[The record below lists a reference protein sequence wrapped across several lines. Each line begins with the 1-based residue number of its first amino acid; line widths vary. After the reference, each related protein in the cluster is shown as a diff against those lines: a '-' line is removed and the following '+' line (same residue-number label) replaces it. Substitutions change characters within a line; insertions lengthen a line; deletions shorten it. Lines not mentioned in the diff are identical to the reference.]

1 MKIPLEQEIDAKFE
15 MAPMI
20 DMVFLLL
27 VFFMCAS
34 HMSVVQS
41 VPLEIPTAK
50 KAVVPKE
57 RPDRL
62 IVNVTSDGTIYSGN
76 TEVTID
82 QLKDIAK
89 DEMQYTPNMK
99 VYIRADQTTHHKYV
113 RKVMTALAETGL
125 DNFIFGAFIP
135 DGN

>member
-1 MKIPLEQEIDAKFE
+1 MNIPLAQEGDAQFE

-41 VPLEIPTAK
+41 IPLEIPTAT

-57 RPDRL
+57 RPDRF
-62 IVNVTSDGTIYSGN
+62 IVNITPDGTIYCGN
-76 TEVTID
+76 KEVTIE

-89 DEMQYTPNMK
+89 AELLITPNMK
-99 VYIRADQTTHHKYV
+99 VYIRADQKTHHKHV
-113 RKVMTALAETGL
+113 SKVMNSLAETGL
-125 DNFIFGAFIP
+125 SNFIFGAFIP
-135 DGN
+135 GD

>member
-1 MKIPLEQEIDAKFE
+1 MKIPLEQEGDAQFE

-41 VPLEIPTAK
+41 IPMEIPTAT

-57 RPDRL
+57 RPDRF
-62 IVNVTSDGTIYSGN
+62 IINITPDGNIYSGN
-76 TEVTID
+76 ELVTIE

-89 DEMQYTPNMK
+89 SEIQMTPNMK
-99 VYIRADQTTHHKYV
+99 VYIRADQKTHHKHV
-113 RKVMTALAETGL
+113 RKVMNSLAENGF

-135 DGN
+135 GD